1 MLSLES
7 VWITNDGEVISYKS
21 MDENHVKNIQNFL
34 IQQKRSI
41 PQGLQER
48 LNFFKNKLEKERLF

>member
-48 LNFFKNKLEKERLF
+48 LNFFQE

>member
-7 VWITNDGEVISYKS
+7 VWITNDGEVVSYES